1 MERLEVVPWTFR
13 TAHRSCTEGIGN
25 PDVKAAVYAMMDQAR
40 IPASAIAEAIGL
52 AIDQPESVA

>member
-1 MERLEVVPWTFR
+1 MERLEVVPSTSERR
-13 TAHRSCTEGIGN
+13 TELTEGIGN
-25 PDVKAAVYAMMDQAR
+25 PDVKAAVYAMMDQAS